1 MKKVTI
7 YSTPTCVYCN
17 MAKNYF
23 KDKNVSFEEFN
34 VAQDMERQKEMIN
47 LTGQRGVPVIV
58 IDGEAIVGFN
68 KPRVEELLGL

>member
-23 KDKNVSFEEFN
+23 KEKNVSFEEFN

>member
-23 KDKNVSFEEFN
+23 KEKNVSFEEFN

-68 KPRVEELLGL
+68 KPKVEELLGL

>member
-17 MAKNYF
+17 MAKSYF
-23 KDKNVSFEEFN
+23 QEKNVPYEEFN
-34 VAQDMERQKEMIN
+34 VGQDFERQKEMIE

-68 KPRVEELLGL
+68 KPRVQELLGL

>member
-58 IDGEAIVGFN
+58 IEGEAIVGFN